1 MKRLHTS
8 MKCIVGILLVVLMVV
23 PNGLKAETTEV
34 FQASKVTGVVLDEL
48 GEPVIGVT
56 VRVKNDKRN
65 GTITN
70 ADGRYVISVS
80 KNATLIFSY
89 IGYRTQEVA
98 VKGRNTVNVT
108 LSEDSQMLEET
119 VVIGYGSV
127 KKRDLTGA
135 VSSLKSEDLL
145 KTNPVSI
152 NQGLQGKMAGVN
164 VSQSDGAPGAGINIQ
179 IRGANSF
186 TTSTEPLYVVDGM
199 PYSMGEGR
207 STDFGMKQS
216 NNPLS
221 TISPQDIL
229 SIEVLKDASAT
240 AIYGSRAANGVVLI
254 TTKSGSEGKTKVQL
268 SANLSISNPVKRID
282 VLDAC
287 DYALYRNERIT
298 NGLLYDGYSEAD
310 SSLEYPLQ
318 GYWSEIKEPDPITG
332 EMVVVGKEYK
342 PSPWDYRN
350 GFDYKGKM
358 FYGTNWQDQIFQ
370 TAISQD
376 YNVTVSGGDKK
387 GSYMYSGGYTDQQ
400 GVIVNSYYRRYTA
413 RANNNRKIND
423 FLELGTNIS
432 FATADNRFARTNS
445 ETYGVIPA
453 AISFNPTRPVFDPD
467 KDSGFSEDFSTGLA
481 NPYLTVHTEKNIQ
494 ETLNV
499 FISSFGE
506 LKFTDW
512 LRYRQKFGYGYSY
525 YERNTYNNRWTG
537 SGISPTNGYATKSDD
552 AYESITTESLLT
564 FDKKIGIHAVNAM
577 FGMTYEKYMWHSK
590 WMAASNFPNDMN
602 EDNVIQAGI
611 KDRRIE
617 SSRGKSQLMSYLFR
631 ANYNLLDRYLFT
643 FSMRRDGSSKLS
655 ESHRWDNFYSGA
667 IAWRLSDVRGK
678 KRCVS
683 KFGRSENI

>member
-602 EDNVIQAGI
+602 EDNVIQAVLKIAG
-611 KDRRIE
+611 
-617 SSRGKSQLMSYLFR
+617 LR
-631 ANYNLLDRYLFT
+631 AVEGNL
-643 FSMRRDGSSKLS
+643 S
-655 ESHRWDNFYSGA
+655 
-667 IAWRLSDVRGK
+667 
-678 KRCVS
+678 
-683 KFGRSENI
+683 

>member
-512 LRYRQKFGYGYSY
+512 LRYRQNLVMVTVTMNVIPIIIVG
-525 YERNTYNNRWTG
+525 
-537 SGISPTNGYATKSDD
+537 PVP
-552 AYESITTESLLT
+552 ESLL
-564 FDKKIGIHAVNAM
+564 
-577 FGMTYEKYMWHSK
+577 
-590 WMAASNFPNDMN
+590 
-602 EDNVIQAGI
+602 
-611 KDRRIE
+611 
-617 SSRGKSQLMSYLFR
+617 LM
-631 ANYNLLDRYLFT
+631 D
-643 FSMRRDGSSKLS
+643 MRRNPMTPMK
-655 ESHRWDNFYSGA
+655 
-667 IAWRLSDVRGK
+667 
-678 KRCVS
+678 VS
-683 KFGRSENI
+683 RQSLY

>member
-506 LKFTDW
+506 L
-512 LRYRQKFGYGYSY
+512 
-525 YERNTYNNRWTG
+525 
-537 SGISPTNGYATKSDD
+537 
-552 AYESITTESLLT
+552 
-564 FDKKIGIHAVNAM
+564 
-577 FGMTYEKYMWHSK
+577 
-590 WMAASNFPNDMN
+590 
-602 EDNVIQAGI
+602 
-611 KDRRIE
+611 
-617 SSRGKSQLMSYLFR
+617 
-631 ANYNLLDRYLFT
+631 
-643 FSMRRDGSSKLS
+643 
-655 ESHRWDNFYSGA
+655 
-667 IAWRLSDVRGK
+667 
-678 KRCVS
+678 
-683 KFGRSENI
+683 

>member
-667 IAWRLSDVRGK
+667 IAWRLSDEAFL
-678 KRCVS
+678 KRLN
-683 KFGRSENI
+683 FLII

>member
-590 WMAASNFPNDMN
+590 WMAASMGHRTKR
-602 EDNVIQAGI
+602 IL
-611 KDRRIE
+611 RIE
-617 SSRGKSQLMSYLFR
+617 RKEYQTY
-631 ANYNLLDRYLFT
+631 
-643 FSMRRDGSSKLS
+643 
-655 ESHRWDNFYSGA
+655 
-667 IAWRLSDVRGK
+667 
-678 KRCVS
+678 
-683 KFGRSENI
+683 